1 MADWKTYA
9 KAARNTAR
17 RQAQSASRPTRD
29 RRHPAERDHPR
40 PPSNRSGSESNR
52 SGRDRAR
59 DDAPRRR
66 PLSTGDYARAARRAL
81 DEGTRESRDSLRRS
95 SARARKDAAAYA
107 VVAERRMRRAQV
119 GRRVTAAFRDAVL
132 MGLSLFIIWFVVTR
146 TGVQIPFT
154 AVLAVVGVIVVVR
167 FGWALVAQFT
177 TQHAAGPEDV
187 DDEPREYEPTRD
199 PRDASAAPRTE
210 RRHRST

>member
-17 RQAQSASRPTRD
+17 RQAQSASRPARD
-29 RRHPAERDHPR
+29 RPDPADRNHPR
-40 PPSNRSGSESNR
+40 PPSNR

-66 PLSTGDYARAARRAL
+66 TLSTGDYARAARRAL

-167 FGWALVAQFT
+167 FGWALAAQFT
-177 TQHAAGPEDV
+177 TQHEAGPEDV

-210 RRHRST
+210 RQHRSS